1 MWPYSWFLRSVAG
14 WFSAPPPRLWKP
26 VYVAV
31 PPVSSKK
38 DTSCY
43 RKQQSLSP
51 AGKENQFKALWN
63 ICACAAPGIKLI
75 VHCVWQT
82 VYHATELVNTEEPIL
97 KTDEINWYFHADTI
111 GWKGE
116 FITCINLLSTSY
128 RLILYPFGAE
138 HPIIPLHIVAILSQ
152 FMFYSKS
159 WQDFKD
165 YR

>member
-1 MWPYSWFLRSVAG
+1 MIFCTSSTALETRICRRSTCQ
-14 WFSAPPPRLWKP
+14 FQERHFMLQER
-26 VYVAV
+26 AV
-31 PPVSSKK
+31 FVSS
-38 DTSCY
+38 
-43 RKQQSLSP
+43 R
-51 AGKENQFKALWN
+51 KENQFKALWN